1 MSTAGDLLAD
11 LDLIGARL
19 EPAGDRLILR
29 AGPTAVPSALVRRV
43 REAKADLLA
52 TLAART
58 DHTVLRSDENRKHGE
73 NSPHHQAKD
82 RTFESDVFEWLNQ
95 QPAPSTGRCANTP
108 DGDDGKGDAEPDRLP
123 PDRRRLN
130 AASRQLT
137 ESRAEAGGI
146 NITIDSEFQSLIPPL
161 LPNEFEQLEA
171 NICHDGCHEPLSIW
185 NGVLVD
191 GHNRYNIC
199 QKRGIKFEITQL
211 EFESRDHAMAW
222 IDERQLGRRNLD
234 DDKRAMVA
242 QDLVERRSRIAV
254 IKQREIARAAK
265 AAERSECAESA
276 HSEEPTGK
284 QKRSKPN
291 RTRTA
296 VAKERNIPDKKLR
309 HAAEIKKADK
319 NVAYMVLAGTVKLT
333 EAKKLV
339 ALSESARKTAV
350 EAIASGA
357 NVRTAVRVAKKSD
370 YNARIEAA
378 KRKPLEGTY
387 RIIYADPPWK
397 YHGLNQADEY
407 GHAERHY
414 ECLDDKQLCDYHPGD
429 GNKTVKELTDDN
441 AVLFMWVTSP
451 LLERCFPIIRAW
463 GFQYKASFV
472 WDKVRHNMGFYNS
485 VRHELLLIA
494 TKGSCKPD
502 IPKLVDSVQSIE
514 RSAKHSEKPQEFYAI
529 IEAMYDHGRKLEL
542 FSRSAR
548 EGWDSEGDES
558 DHARK
563 AA

>member
-1 MSTAGDLLAD
+1 M
-11 LDLIGARL
+11 
-19 EPAGDRLILR
+19 
-29 AGPTAVPSALVRRV
+29 
-43 REAKADLLA
+43 
-52 TLAART
+52 
-58 DHTVLRSDENRKHGE
+58 
-73 NSPHHQAKD
+73 
-82 RTFESDVFEWLNQ
+82 
-95 QPAPSTGRCANTP
+95 
-108 DGDDGKGDAEPDRLP
+108 
-123 PDRRRLN
+123 
-130 AASRQLT
+130 
-137 ESRAEAGGI
+137 
-146 NITIDSEFQSLIPPL
+146 NIVIDPEFKELIPPL
-161 LPNEFEQLEA
+161 TDDEFKQLEA
-171 NICHDGCHEPLSIW
+171 NLLRDGCKEPLTVWDGI
-185 NGVLVD
+185 LID
-191 GHNRYNIC
+191 GHNRYDIC
-199 QKRGIKFEITQL
+199 QQHSIKFKVDEIK
-211 EFESRDHAMAW
+211 FKSRDHAMAW

-242 QDLVERRSRIAV
+242 DDLVQRLSKIAV
-254 IKQREIARAAK
+254 VEQRKIAGAASAK
-265 AAERSECAESA
+265 ARKEANESA
-276 HSEEPTGK
+276 DSALSLKSKT
-284 QKRSKPN
+284 SKPKGRKQN
-291 RTRTA
+291 RTRTT
-296 VAKERNIPDKKLR
+296 VAKEKKISDKKLR
-309 HAAEIKKADK
+309 HAAEIRKADK
-319 NVAYMVLAGTVKLT
+319 QVADLVLNGKIKLT
-333 EAKKLV
+333 EGKKLI
-339 ALSESARKTAV
+339 ALPEDARRK
-350 EAIASGA
+350 AIKAIKSGTD
-357 NVRTAVRVAKKSD
+357 VRTAVRDAKKEG
-370 YNARIEAA
+370 YNARIAGS
-378 KRKPLEGTY
+378 KLKPLEGTY

-451 LLERCFPIIRAW
+451 LLEQCFPIIRAW

-529 IEAMYDHGRKLEL
+529 IESMYDHGRKLEL